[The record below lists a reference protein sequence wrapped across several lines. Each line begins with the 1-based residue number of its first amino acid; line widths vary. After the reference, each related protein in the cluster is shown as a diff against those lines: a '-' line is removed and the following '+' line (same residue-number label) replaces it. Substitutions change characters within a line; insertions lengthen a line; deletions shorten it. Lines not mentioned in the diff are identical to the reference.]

1 MSKETSSANP
11 VETRPL
17 FYIVDWLPPDFGA
30 VGQYAV
36 LFATEIAASG
46 RRVELI
52 GLTSGSA
59 RVTEEHFHGGGSLRT
74 TRIATSSYDKSKNL
88 HRHYGRCVPTRD

>member
-1 MSKETSSANP
+1 MLKETLSANL

-17 FYIVDWLPPDFGA
+17 FYVVDWLPPEFGA

-52 GLTSGSA
+52 GLTSGA
-59 RVTEEHFHGGGSLRT
+59 AGVTEERFQSGGLLRITRTCHFLLRQ
-74 TRIATSSYDKSKNL
+74 I
-88 HRHYGRCVPTRD
+88 

>member
-46 RRVELI
+46 RRV
-52 GLTSGSA
+52 
-59 RVTEEHFHGGGSLRT
+59 
-74 TRIATSSYDKSKNL
+74 
-88 HRHYGRCVPTRD
+88 